1 MVDLSRLKLN
11 TKDPVYIQIALYIK
25 KKILSGE
32 ISDGDPLP
40 SRRDIAAMLEINP
53 NTAQKAYK
61 FMEDEGYVM
70 TMGNAGSVIHIDDQ
84 IYSRIEAELTENM
97 VKEFIQ
103 SAKDINLSFKKV
115 FDLISDMWDD
125 T

>member
-1 MVDLSRLKLN
+1 MVDLSGLKLN
-11 TKDPVYIQIALYIK
+11 TRDPVYIQIALYIK

-40 SRRDIAAMLEINP
+40 SRREIAAMLEINP

-70 TMGNAGSVIHIDDQ
+70 TMGNTGSFIHIDDQ
-84 IYSRIEAELTENM
+84 VYSRIEAELTENM